1 MERISQIRKHFQ
13 VVQHCS
19 HGIASPSSQYSHR
32 AAPDQTSLAVL
43 NTHSLYKQLTTYSRR
58 AIYHSTDPDLEFDL
72 LGGQRQAPIFRK
84 RGEGLVTRKFTCRA
98 SSRSESVPKIWRNI
112 FMCLYMQLYMFL
124 DMYYVFII
132 VWSSFPIFFCAAP
145 DRNDLLVPSVHRNE
159 LCVLS

>member
-19 HGIASPSSQYSHR
+19 HGIASPSSQCSHR

-58 AIYHSTDPDLEFDL
+58 ARYHSTDPDLEFDL

-84 RGEGLVTRKFTCRA
+84 MNRTRRYKK
-98 SSRSESVPKIWRNI
+98 V
-112 FMCLYMQLYMFL
+112 YMQGKFKIRISAKDLAQHI
-124 DMYYVFII
+124 YVSVYANTYVPGYVLCI
-132 VWSSFPIFFCAAP
+132 V
-145 DRNDLLVPSVHRNE
+145 
-159 LCVLS
+159 